1 MFGYSI
7 WQLLL
12 LCWSSIFI
20 WNVSFSPR
28 SFPKKIVLITLVVV
42 AMRNLVLN

>member
-28 SFPKKIVLITLVVV
+28 TFFNKILLITVVVV